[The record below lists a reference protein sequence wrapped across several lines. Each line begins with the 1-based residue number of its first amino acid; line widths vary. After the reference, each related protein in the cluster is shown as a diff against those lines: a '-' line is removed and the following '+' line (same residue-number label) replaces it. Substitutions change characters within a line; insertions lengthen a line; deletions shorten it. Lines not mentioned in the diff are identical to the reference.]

1 MRPRVDDSCLKSG
14 VLARAQVSPLL
25 RIVITR
31 SVALLPTL
39 LVVFVTSTPN
49 KLDVLNQWLNI
60 LQSVQLVFAV
70 LPVSRETA

>member
-1 MRPRVDDSCLKSG
+1 M
-14 VLARAQVSPLL
+14 L

-70 LPVSRETA
+70 LPVSRGTTLDYCTS